1 MNAGFAPLAAPTP
14 VAVGDVLRTDATG
27 YAEVAYHDGSRTR
40 LVRVVALTRTAAEM
54 IDGAYVVTSFD
65 ARNELTETV
74 TEGFCT
80 FGDFASREEIFQ
92 GPPYLG
98 YIAVLVGSAQR

>member
-1 MNAGFAPLAAPTP
+1 MSYTAAIDDEPGNCSYDEGSDGVDMEET
-14 VAVGDVLRTDATG
+14 GVLG
-27 YAEVAYHDGSRTR
+27 Y
-40 LVRVVALTRTAAEM
+40 VRVVTLTPTAAEM

-80 FGDFASREEIFQ
+80 FGDFASREEFFQ
-92 GPPYLG
+92 APPYLG